1 MPSRVETGRRCPT
14 VRIML
19 YWRPF
24 SLFKALVMSARKL
37 LSAALLVLVS
47 PLAMAHAHL
56 THPVPA
62 ADASVAAPAQV
73 SLGFSEA
80 IEVGFSKVT
89 LTTAGGEPVALQAL
103 ASAVDDRKTLVVK
116 PTAPLA
122 AGQLMSWMTAE
133 AAIALALPP
142 TVKQVDAFTADQS
155 GQLAPSFPAWLP
167 FSRAD

>member
-1 MPSRVETGRRCPT
+1 
-14 VRIML
+14 
-19 YWRPF
+19 
-24 SLFKALVMSARKL
+24 MSARKL

-116 PTAPLA
+116 PAAPLT
-122 AGQLMSWMTAE
+122 AGQY
-133 AAIALALPP
+133 
-142 TVKQVDAFTADQS
+142 TVHWQVVSVDTHKSAGEYRFTVS
-155 GQLAPSFPAWLP
+155 P
-167 FSRAD
+167 

>member
-1 MPSRVETGRRCPT
+1 MQLRLERAWGVQPDWRLAMPWRVETGRRCPT

-24 SLFKALVMSARKL
+24 SLFKALAMSARKL

-89 LTTAGGEPVALQAL
+89 LTAAGGEPVALQPL
-103 ASAVDDRKTLVVK
+103 ASAVDDRKTLLVK
-116 PTAPLA
+116 PAAPLA
-122 AGQLMSWMTAE
+122 AGQY
-133 AAIALALPP
+133 
-142 TVKQVDAFTADQS
+142 TVHWQVVSVDTHKSAGEYRFTVS
-155 GQLAPSFPAWLP
+155 P
-167 FSRAD
+167 